1 MKAIFPCKGS
11 IILNK
16 QDVEPLEAYYKT
28 ELIRSKMYDYYK
40 TSKDIMQVGIF
51 TYIPQNTNIVLD
63 KSSLLELQ
71 TLKKVLNIDVKK
83 PERPT
88 MKIPS
93 INKEQPEIANEEEL
107 IDDDDILS
115 NPFFTTLKPLD

>member
-1 MKAIFPCKGS
+1 
-11 IILNK
+11 
-16 QDVEPLEAYYKT
+16 
-28 ELIRSKMYDYYK
+28 MYDYYK

-83 PERPT
+83 PERST

-93 INKEQPEIANEEEL
+93 INKEQPEIANEEDL

>member
-16 QDVEPLEAYYKT
+16 QDVEPLDAYYKT

-83 PERPT
+83 PERST

-93 INKEQPEIANEEEL
+93 INKEPPEIANEEEL

>member
-1 MKAIFPCKGS
+1 
-11 IILNK
+11 
-16 QDVEPLEAYYKT
+16 
-28 ELIRSKMYDYYK
+28 MYDYYK

-83 PERPT
+83 PERST

-93 INKEQPEIANEEEL
+93 INKEPPEIANEEEL